1 VYPTRKLAAAA
12 LQTLCE
18 VVNAWAYK
26 ESRHDPPD
34 RVDAVM
40 RIFALAA
47 FAQYHFVEIHSFF
60 DGNGRL
66 LGTLRSVGAAYYYAL
81 RTSIDVS
88 SCSGIMSLPLLLVT
102 RLLTDSR
109 IALTTF
115 QSCPGTCAST
125 SWSRACLSRSQC
137 MPI

>member
-26 ESRHDPPD
+26 ESRHDPLD

-66 LGTLRSVGAAYYYAL
+66 SRYVAL
-81 RTSIDVS
+81 RW
-88 SCSGIMSLPLLLVT
+88 
-102 RLLTDSR
+102 SR
-109 IALTTF
+109 ILLCIAYF
-115 QSCPGTCAST
+115 N
-125 SWSRACLSRSQC
+125 
-137 MPI
+137 